1 MSKVKCSKISV
12 DCIHNDPVDI
22 RAGGAE
28 ILGYDFFVDEKD
40 AERLVTVIEKAIHEL
55 QLPLMGISI
64 QEKGRIQ
71 LEEEKVWK
79 DERIL
84 QCIVDQSDVIISEA
98 TRRNVYQKQQ

>member
-1 MSKVKCSKISV
+1 MAKVKCSKISV

-22 RAGGAE
+22 KAGGAE

-40 AERLVTVIEKAIHEL
+40 AERLVTVIKNAISEL
-55 QLPLMGISI
+55 HLPLMGIAI
-64 QEKGRIQ
+64 QEKGRILLKEDQ
-71 LEEEKVWK
+71 VWK

-98 TRRNVYQKQQ
+98 IRRNIYHK

>member
-1 MSKVKCSKISV
+1 MAQVKCSKISV

-22 RAGGAE
+22 KAGGAE

-40 AERLVTVIEKAIHEL
+40 AERLVTVIENAISEL
-55 QLPLMGISI
+55 HLPLMGITI
-64 QEKGRIQ
+64 QEKGRIHLKEDQ
-71 LEEEKVWK
+71 VWK

-98 TRRNVYQKQQ
+98 TRRNIYHK